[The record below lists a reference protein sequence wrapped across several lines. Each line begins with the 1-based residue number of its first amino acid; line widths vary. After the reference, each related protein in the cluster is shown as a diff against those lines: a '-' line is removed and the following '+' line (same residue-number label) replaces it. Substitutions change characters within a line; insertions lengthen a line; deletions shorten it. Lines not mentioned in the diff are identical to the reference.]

1 MPEQELSEKDISFK
15 KGKDIVIEPELS
27 IYQIGD
33 AMVMA
38 SPPAWPL
45 NEEDI
50 EPCIEIFPLA
60 GDSRKQ
66 WLEQMVD
73 VLYHVLRAT
82 ECSYNK
88 HEKYNISIVIE
99 EREM

>member
-1 MPEQELSEKDISFK
+1 MPEQELSEKNISLK

-27 IYQIGD
+27 IYQVGD

-45 NEEDI
+45 NDEDI
-50 EPCIEIFPLA
+50 EPCIEVFPLE
-60 GDSRKQ
+60 GESRKQ
-66 WLEQMVD
+66 GLEQMVD
-73 VLYHVLRAT
+73 VLYHVLRTT
-82 ECSYNK
+82 ERSYNK

-99 EREM
+99 EQEM